1 MGKSAVQWKFETLE
15 SGRTR
20 REPLVQSCSEIPQ
33 KKSVCL
39 RSQFILNQG
48 TGLQIKKKLVLSSAA
63 GDCDSP
69 LQLAIMTIE
78 WVNQIYHI
86 LIGGGS
92 SD

>member
-1 MGKSAVQWKFETLE
+1 MKRIGWKVMGKSAVQWKFETLE

-48 TGLQIKKKLVLSSAA
+48 TGLQIKKNWNYRVLQVTVIALYN
-63 GDCDSP
+63 
-69 LQLAIMTIE
+69 LQL
-78 WVNQIYHI
+78 
-86 LIGGGS
+86 
-92 SD
+92 

>member
-48 TGLQIKKKLVLSSAA
+48 TGLQI
-63 GDCDSP
+63 
-69 LQLAIMTIE
+69 
-78 WVNQIYHI
+78 
-86 LIGGGS
+86 
-92 SD
+92 